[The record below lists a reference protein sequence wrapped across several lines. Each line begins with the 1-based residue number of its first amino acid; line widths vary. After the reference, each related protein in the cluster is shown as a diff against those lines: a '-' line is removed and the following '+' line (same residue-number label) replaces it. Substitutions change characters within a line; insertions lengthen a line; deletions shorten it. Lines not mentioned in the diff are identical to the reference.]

1 MEDVRELLAE
11 YEQWREADI
20 ADDRERSERLADIVT
35 ALLRRSVAHA
45 AVQPV
50 NLDGE
55 RGVSLDFEGRDYLIT
70 FVHDIGE
77 ADQLPGRTISH
88 TVREAGLTGRQGD
101 NRWALLYWSNRCD
114 PVSENLVDSV
124 RAFGIV
130 LDSSHLEAALAGLHP
145 LAELIRDTF
154 RQREAYVPLADLLTT
169 GGAAAEAWAMTPVA
183 RLTSPLTVETRTW
196 AGVATEMLLAGQ
208 AQQARP
214 TGLAMLDDRTALIT
228 CPDGVLETDLA
239 RGGARWHL
247 ALPGCHGTPLIG
259 VDGALLVMCGPAVVR
274 WHQGQ
279 LSAVAGG
286 FEPGSSLLP
295 GPGQE
300 AWVLSGS
307 GVTFGAGQGS
317 LALTRVGDR
326 AGGQLRYPV
335 TFEAAVCSA
344 TWLDRRRFFLAAQ
357 GHSAVLDLGRTTD
370 AGRRENWILTPA
382 SLPTH
387 VVPAGTDSVLS
398 ASPDGSGNRVALHR
412 THVLSRASE
421 PVAEARLGE
430 VFGLAQTTG
439 TGPAYLLAS
448 LPDNNPTRARPV
460 LIRVNGHRSDPETES
475 RMDLTGSAAESYDLV
490 HLSARGEKRDYK
502 LDRLPFAEE
511 GQAQVFRAEHK
522 ASGTVVAF
530 KKRRGK
536 GSRDARRM
544 SREVAAAQHLGNNPH
559 VMPVLDFS
567 PAHEWFVMPMAEATV
582 ADRRTQ
588 LQDPRELRTL
598 LDALG
603 TALSQ
608 AHQGDWI
615 HRDIKPA
622 NILLLDGRW
631 TVADWGIARRPRGQT
646 SAAGVLTNAAIGT
659 EGFAAP
665 ELSVNGHE
673 ATPASD
679 IYSIGQLIGW
689 ILTGTWPQANVP
701 LLPRYGPWYA
711 VVRQATQHNPAHRP
725 QNIAAFLDL
734 VARET
739 DSHSEL
745 PIVRARRLLEDA
757 NNDNTAAAA
766 QLLTLAA
773 DQPDSYELYL
783 DVVTHLNVGVTLLSN
798 VDQTA
803 AVVRALT
810 AHAPGD
816 RGDWPRPEEAART
829 IWWLLDVARLA
840 ARKERWEVLDAA
852 VQGMCDWDGRW
863 DQWDPQRDVRAWM
876 RTLTGHA
883 ATVVA
888 TALRAQPA
896 GARHLHELTDDRR
909 TDIAIRSA
917 IHAAT
922 QG

>member
-1 MEDVRELLAE
+1 MEGEGNLLAE
-11 YEQWREADI
+11 YGQWRE
-20 ADDRERSERLADIVT
+20 DDETLPHRERSAQLATIVT
-35 ALLRRSVAHA
+35 ALLRRSGPDA
-45 AVQPV
+45 AVGV
-50 NLDGE
+50 NVGGE
-55 RGVSLDFEGRDYLIT
+55 RGVTLDFEGRDYLIN
-70 FVHDIGE
+70 F
-77 ADQLPGRTISH
+77 APPA
-88 TVREAGLTGRQGD
+88 AGLPWLEMLLNDTGIASYVQKG
-101 NRWALLYWSNRCD
+101 NTRWVLLCPYEGKEPAD
-114 PVSENLVDSV
+114 AQLTEAIA
-124 RAFGIV
+124 AFGII
-130 LDSSHLEAALAGLHP
+130 LDLSHVDAAVCGLRP
-145 LAELIRDTF
+145 LAELIRDIF
-154 RQREAYVPLADLLTT
+154 RRRQTYVPLAELLTT
-169 GGAAAEAWAMTPVA
+169 GDLAVEAWAMTPAA

-196 AGVATEMLLAGQ
+196 TGAETELLLAGQ

-214 TGLAMLDDRTALIT
+214 TGLALLDDRTALIT
-228 CPDGVLETDLA
+228 CPDGVLETDLS

-247 ALPGCHGTPLIG
+247 ALPGCHGTPLICE
-259 VDGALLVMCGPAVVR
+259 DGAVLVMCGPAVVH
-274 WHQGQ
+274 WHQRQ

-295 GPGQE
+295 GPGKE

-307 GVTFGAGQGS
+307 GVTFGTGQGS
-317 LALTRVGDR
+317 LALTRVGER
-326 AGGQLRYPV
+326 AGDQLRYPV

-344 TWLDRRRFFLAAQ
+344 TWLDRRRFFLAAP

-370 AGRRENWILTPA
+370 AGRREDWIPTPA
-382 SLPTH
+382 SFPARVL
-387 VVPAGTDSVLS
+387 PAGADNVLS
-398 ASPDGSGNRVALHR
+398 ASPDGSGNRVTLHR
-412 THVLSRASE
+412 TDVLSRASE
-421 PVAEARLGE
+421 PVAEVRLGE
-430 VFGLAQTTG
+430 VFGLAEPAG
-439 TGPAYLLAS
+439 PGPAYLLAS
-448 LPDNNPTRARPV
+448 VPDNNPTQARPV
-460 LIRVNGHRSDPETES
+460 LMQISGHRSGPQKEAP
-475 RMDLTGSAAESYDLV
+475 MDVVGSAASYDLV
-490 HLSARGEKRDYK
+490 RLSARGERRDYK
-502 LDRLPFAEE
+502 LERLPFAEE

-544 SREVAAAQHLGNNPH
+544 RREVAAAQHLGDNPH

-567 PAHEWFVMPMAEATV
+567 PAHEWFVMPMAQATV
-582 ADRRTQ
+582 AERRTQ

-598 LDALG
+598 LDAVA

-646 SAAGVLTNAAIGT
+646 STAGVLTNAAIGT

-701 LLPRYGPWYA
+701 LLPPHGPWYA
-711 VVRQATQHNPAHRP
+711 VVRQATQHDPAHRL
-725 QNIAAFLDL
+725 QSIDAFLDL
-734 VARET
+734 VTRET
-739 DSHSEL
+739 SSDSEL
-745 PIVRARRLLEDA
+745 PIARAHRLLKDA
-757 NNDNTAAAA
+757 NNNDTAAAA

-773 DQPDSYELYL
+773 DRPDNYELYV
-783 DVVTHLNVGVTLLSN
+783 DVITHLNVSATLLSN
-798 VDQTA
+798 ADQTA

-816 RGDWPRPEEAART
+816 QGDWPRPEESART
-829 IWWLLDVARLA
+829 IRWLLEVARLA
-840 ARKERWEVLDAA
+840 ARKKHWELLDAA
-852 VQGMCDWDGRW
+852 VQGMCDWDGYW
-863 DQWDPQRDVRAWM
+863 DQWNPQNDIKAWM

-896 GARHLHELTDDRR
+896 GARHLHELSNDRR
-909 TDIAIRSA
+909 ADIAIRSA
-917 IHAAT
+917 IYDAI
-922 QG
+922 QGAG

>member
-1 MEDVRELLAE
+1 MEGEGNLLAE
-11 YEQWREADI
+11 YGQWREDKTLPH
-20 ADDRERSERLADIVT
+20 RERSAQLATIVT
-35 ALLRRSVAHA
+35 ELLRHPDPGSA
-45 AVQPV
+45 AKTSLGDEPC
-50 NLDGE
+50 
-55 RGVSLDFEGRDYLIT
+55 VSLDFEGRDYLIS
-70 FVHDIGE
+70 FAPPE
-77 ADQLPGRTISH
+77 ADLPWLKALINGTSFASYVQR
-88 TVREAGLTGRQGD
+88 GD
-101 NRWALLYWSNRCD
+101 TRWVLLYLSEGRE
-114 PVSENLVDSV
+114 PVGGQLTDAVAPLGV
-124 RAFGIV
+124 I
-130 LDSSHLEAALAGLHP
+130 LDLSHLDAAVCGLHP
-145 LAELIRDTF
+145 LPELIRDVF
-154 RQREAYVPLADLLTT
+154 RQRRAYMPLADLLTT
-169 GGAAAEAWAMTPVA
+169 GGPAAQEWAMTPAA
-183 RLTSPLTVETRTW
+183 RLTPPLPVETRTW
-196 AGVATEMLLAGQ
+196 AGASTEVLLAGQ

-214 TGLAMLDDRTALIT
+214 TGLALLDDRTALIT
-228 CPDGVLETDLA
+228 CPDGLLEADLA

-247 ALPGCHGTPLIG
+247 ALPGCHGAPL
-259 VDGALLVMCGPAVVR
+259 VCEDGAVLVMCGSAVVR

-279 LSAVAGG
+279 LSVVAGG

-295 GPGQE
+295 GSEPE

-307 GVTFGAGQGS
+307 GVTFETGQGS

-326 AGGQLRYPV
+326 AGDQLRYPV
-335 TFEAAVCSA
+335 TFQAAVCSA
-344 TWLDRRRFFLAAQ
+344 TWLDRRRFFLAAP

-370 AGRRENWILTPA
+370 AGRREDWIPTPTSFPA
-382 SLPTH
+382 H
-387 VVPAGTDSVLS
+387 VVPAGTNSVLS
-398 ASPDGSGNRVALHR
+398 ASPDGSGNRVVLHR
-412 THVLSRASE
+412 TDVLSRASE
-421 PVAEARLGE
+421 PVAEVRLGE
-430 VFGLAQTTG
+430 VFGLAQTAG
-439 TGPAYLLAS
+439 PGPAYLLAS

-460 LIRVNGHRSDPETES
+460 LMQITGHRLDPEKET
-475 RMDLTGSAAESYDLV
+475 RNDLVDSAAPSYDLV
-490 HLSARGEKRDYK
+490 RLSARGEKSAYR

-522 ASGTVVAF
+522 VSGTIVAF

-544 SREVAAAQHLGNNPH
+544 RREVAAAQNLGNNPH

-582 ADRRTQ
+582 EDRRTQ

-598 LDALG
+598 LDAVA
-603 TALSQ
+603 TAMAQ
-608 AHQGDWI
+608 AHHGDWI

-646 SAAGVLTNAAIGT
+646 STAGVLTNAAIGT

-701 LLPRYGPWYA
+701 LLPQHGPWHA
-711 VVRQATQHNPAHRP
+711 VVRQTTQHNPAHRP

-734 VARET
+734 VTRET
-739 DSHSEL
+739 GSHSEL
-745 PIVRARRLLEDA
+745 PIVRAHRLLKNAD
-757 NNDNTAAAA
+757 NDDTAAAA
-766 QLLTLAA
+766 HLLTLAA

-783 DVVTHLNVGVTLLSN
+783 DVVTHLNVRTTPLSN
-798 VDQTA
+798 IDQWTT
-803 AVVRALT
+803 VVQALT

-816 RGDWPRPEEAART
+816 RGTWPSNEESERAIRWLLAVARRAARENQ
-829 IWWLLDVARLA
+829 WNL
-840 ARKERWEVLDAA
+840 LDAA

-863 DQWDPQRDVRAWM
+863 DRWDPRNAIRDWM

-888 TALRAQPA
+888 AALRAEPF
-896 GARHLHELTDDRR
+896 GARRLYELKDDRGV
-909 TDIAIRSA
+909 DIAIRGA
-917 IHAAT
+917 VHAAG